1 MRQVDALI
9 QEVKN
14 NRKLQNRQPRKWSR
28 SPERWS
34 FTRGSNYRALI
45 GNLGVFGW
53 MVAYMG
59 GGRLRKFDTHGQLYM
74 LWFNFFLG
82 LNFIFLCFKVMI
94 RRGSTPVSRVLRK
107 SVRSVHNKKIYK
119 NI

>member
-34 FTRGSNYRALI
+34 FTRGSNYRALT
-45 GNLGVFGW
+45 G
-53 MVAYMG
+53 
-59 GGRLRKFDTHGQLYM
+59 
-74 LWFNFFLG
+74 
-82 LNFIFLCFKVMI
+82 
-94 RRGSTPVSRVLRK
+94 
-107 SVRSVHNKKIYK
+107 KI
-119 NI
+119 